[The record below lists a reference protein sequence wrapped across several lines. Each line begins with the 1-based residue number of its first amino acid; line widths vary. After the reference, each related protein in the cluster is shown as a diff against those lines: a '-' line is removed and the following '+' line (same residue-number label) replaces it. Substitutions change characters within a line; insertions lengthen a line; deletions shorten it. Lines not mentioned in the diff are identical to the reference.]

1 MNTNY
6 NFNSTSNYNY
16 TIKSQNSNPQIQ
28 AINMDTKDYD
38 KKIDF
43 ENSNLYFYRNI
54 GLNFKPDNEFKDRYN
69 NKLTEND
76 SLLKRIKDLEVQLQ
90 STNTKIEEIKDNLE
104 RQIENEKELKKAA
117 ETESEN
123 KIKISVKNEYE
134 NQQKEKNLNDKYK
147 ELKDKNVNLEKE
159 IKELKDENLRLKNKY
174 NDEKNLLNNKTN
186 LNEKNLINQIEELEK
201 ENELMIT
208 RNNNQLKKILDEKDK
223 ELKSYEKAFQEIKNK
238 KEEYELN
245 NILLQR
251 QFNDLKAEKENESL
265 EKENNI
271 KDTGIKNRDKII
283 EEYMKKFSDIDNEKQ
298 KYYDKYSKMS
308 EEFQKLS
315 KEVIEEK
322 LKLEEEDEKL
332 RRENI
337 QLQKENES
345 MQNIISKHNTE
356 LTQRDEIINNL
367 RNNLNEINLKIKS
380 NFDKSNDAINQLSIL
395 FNKDKME
402 WQNERQDLLNQ
413 IDFLTVKLNELK
425 NINEKIE
432 NEKNDFR
439 NNSKRYISQ
448 IIEEKMNQLDSN

>member
-1 MNTNY
+1 
-6 NFNSTSNYNY
+6 
-16 TIKSQNSNPQIQ
+16 
-28 AINMDTKDYD
+28 
-38 KKIDF
+38 
-43 ENSNLYFYRNI
+43 
-54 GLNFKPDNEFKDRYN
+54 
-69 NKLTEND
+69 
-76 SLLKRIKDLEVQLQ
+76 
-90 STNTKIEEIKDNLE
+90 
-104 RQIENEKELKKAA
+104 
-117 ETESEN
+117 
-123 KIKISVKNEYE
+123 
-134 NQQKEKNLNDKYK
+134 
-147 ELKDKNVNLEKE
+147 
-159 IKELKDENLRLKNKY
+159 
-174 NDEKNLLNNKTN
+174 
-186 LNEKNLINQIEELEK
+186 
-201 ENELMIT
+201 MIT

-315 KEVIEEK
+315 KTVIEEK

-380 NFDKSNDAINQLSIL
+380 NFDKSNDSINQLSIL

>member
-1 MNTNY
+1 
-6 NFNSTSNYNY
+6 
-16 TIKSQNSNPQIQ
+16 
-28 AINMDTKDYD
+28 
-38 KKIDF
+38 
-43 ENSNLYFYRNI
+43 
-54 GLNFKPDNEFKDRYN
+54 
-69 NKLTEND
+69 
-76 SLLKRIKDLEVQLQ
+76 
-90 STNTKIEEIKDNLE
+90 
-104 RQIENEKELKKAA
+104 
-117 ETESEN
+117 
-123 KIKISVKNEYE
+123 
-134 NQQKEKNLNDKYK
+134 
-147 ELKDKNVNLEKE
+147 
-159 IKELKDENLRLKNKY
+159 
-174 NDEKNLLNNKTN
+174 
-186 LNEKNLINQIEELEK
+186 
-201 ENELMIT
+201 MIT
-208 RNNNQLKKILDEKDK
+208 RNNNQLKKILEEKDK
-223 ELKSYEKAFQEIKNK
+223 ELKTYEKAFQDMKNK

-251 QFNDLKAEKENESL
+251 QFNNLKAEKESESL

-315 KEVIEEK
+315 KAVIEEK

-332 RRENI
+332 RQENI

-345 MQNIISKHNTE
+345 MQNIISKHNIE

-380 NFDKSNDAINQLSIL
+380 NFDKANDSINQLSIL

-413 IDFLTVKLNELK
+413 IDFLTLKLNELK

>member
-1 MNTNY
+1 M
-6 NFNSTSNYNY
+6 
-16 TIKSQNSNPQIQ
+16 
-28 AINMDTKDYD
+28 
-38 KKIDF
+38 
-43 ENSNLYFYRNI
+43 
-54 GLNFKPDNEFKDRYN
+54 
-69 NKLTEND
+69 
-76 SLLKRIKDLEVQLQ
+76 
-90 STNTKIEEIKDNLE
+90 
-104 RQIENEKELKKAA
+104 
-117 ETESEN
+117 
-123 KIKISVKNEYE
+123 
-134 NQQKEKNLNDKYK
+134 
-147 ELKDKNVNLEKE
+147 
-159 IKELKDENLRLKNKY
+159 
-174 NDEKNLLNNKTN
+174 
-186 LNEKNLINQIEELEK
+186 
-201 ENELMIT
+201 
-208 RNNNQLKKILDEKDK
+208 
-223 ELKSYEKAFQEIKNK
+223 KNK

-251 QFNDLKAEKENESL
+251 QFNNLKAEKESESL

-315 KEVIEEK
+315 KAVIEEK

-332 RRENI
+332 RQENI
-337 QLQKENES
+337 QLQKENEI
-345 MQNIISKHNTE
+345 MQNIISKHNIE

-380 NFDKSNDAINQLSIL
+380 NFDKANDSINQLSIL

-413 IDFLTVKLNELK
+413 IDFLTLKLNELK